1 HVDQLL
7 HLHGEVML
15 GAVCRDVD
23 VPPTTQRLN
32 QEEEICRAFAAILII
47 VPSRLAR
54 PSRQGVPC
62 LTDQLHGA
70 FIKTDLRTPY
80 IIRLGIQI
88 EHILHVPDKVRTY
101 AGNAPFFAMP
111 RLDIL
116 FFMSLPPVSSYH
128 ASSLFSST

>member
-1 HVDQLL
+1 PVDHPVQ
-7 HLHGEVML
+7 LHGEVML

-80 IIRLGIQI
+80 IIRLGIQNK
-88 EHILHVPDKVRTY
+88 HILHVPAKVRPY
-101 AGNAPFFAMP
+101 PGNAPYFAMP
-111 RLDIL
+111 RRAL
-116 FFMSLPPVSSYH
+116 
-128 ASSLFSST
+128 ALFSYLGA